1 MRKSSTFPIV
11 TLLLATIA
19 TLFTL
24 GTAQA
29 KNDKHENSLPPG
41 LEKKVQRGGEL
52 PPGWQK
58 KLRRGD
64 ILDLEIYRYGIKRP
78 ANKNDRYEWLD
89 IDNESIKVLKNTREI
104 IEILTK

>member
-1 MRKSSTFPIV
+1 MRKSSTLPIV

-52 PPGWQK
+52 PPG
-58 KLRRGD
+58 
-64 ILDLEIYRYGIKRP
+64 
-78 ANKNDRYEWLD
+78 
-89 IDNESIKVLKNTREI
+89 
-104 IEILTK
+104 